1 MQFETNGSGT
11 SAGESARTAACS
23 VCRIVQPRFPR
34 FRARDCPR
42 IVQRV
47 RQTALEQLDA
57 VEAQL
62 NAEERE
68 DEAARTHYGREW
80 PLQEASSVTANL
92 RDRLAGYRSLFNCLS
107 VRSTGVILSS

>member
-1 MQFETNGSGT
+1 MMQG
-11 SAGESARTAACS
+11 
-23 VCRIVQPRFPR
+23 
-34 FRARDCPR
+34 
-42 IVQRV
+42 V
-47 RQTALEQLDA
+47 RQAALEQLDA

-92 RDRLAGYRSLFNCLS
+92 RDRLAGYRSSSYNLS
-107 VRSTGVILSS
+107 VCNAVLCLVSA